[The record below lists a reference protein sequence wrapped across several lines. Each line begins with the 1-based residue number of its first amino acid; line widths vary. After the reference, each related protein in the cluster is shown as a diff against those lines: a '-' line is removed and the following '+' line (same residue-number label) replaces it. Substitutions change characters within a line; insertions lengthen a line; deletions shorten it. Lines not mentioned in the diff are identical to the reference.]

1 MSYFLSASK
10 LAVTEYAKSVNRD
23 HKNKHED
30 NVSRSSDSGGPP
42 VLELSRSLSHESNK
56 DRKESSRNS
65 DRSKKKS
72 SWYNALYPTYKSRS
86 EDFRRIFKDVPPEE
100 RLVVECNQTA
110 SLPFSTQCIYIQLS
124 LASLQSSLLFQ
135 LSLASLQ
142 SNSLVS
148 TIPGKSPVI
157 SLVSTIPGK
166 SPVISLVST
175 IPGKSPV
182 ILSCFNYPWQV
193 SSLTLLFQLSLAS
206 LQSNSLVSTIPG
218 KSPVISLVSTIPG
231 KSPVISLV
239 STIPGKSPVLLSC
252 FNYPWQ
258 SNSLVSTIPGKSP
271 VISLVSTIPG
281 KSPVISLVSTI
292 PGKSPVLL
300 SCFNYPWQ
308 VSSLTLLFQL
318 SLASL
323 QSISLVSTIPGKSP
337 VSLKWKDVTAIT
349 KEKTALVIP
358 NAVLVCTETDK
369 LFFTSFGARDKTY
382 LMLFRVWQNA
392 LMDQVTTYWLML
404 QQMSMQEMW
413 QWVHSCYG
421 EELGLTSDDED
432 YIHPVLE
439 EDKISNIGVPLS
451 VDSFVEEFTES
462 PLELPVDCHLD
473 DSLPGL
479 LYRHQQVSP
488 HSPGKRV
495 PGIASISLLSENL
508 PTDMSD
514 TTDSDAD
521 KHGGKGEAVVCS
533 SQHEGRKIVRSIFP
547 VHIDQLFTL
556 LFTSSK
562 FFLDFH
568 TIRRTS
574 GTAAKLDRTYMNLS
588 PWQQSPDS
596 GLKQRV
602 VTLTMPLSQSVGPK
616 STHVCETQIMLPC
629 SKPGQLYA
637 IDSDSVN
644 SGIPYADSFYV
655 TTHYCISRTG
665 ENECCLA
672 VYCQIKY
679 KKNVWGIVKSF
690 IEKNT
695 WSGLEDFHTSLTKAL
710 QVECDS
716 GIGLGVKK
724 KVRRRRRGLAGI
736 TPAEVARPIIGLVE
750 GDGRTLSEMLS
761 WGVMAILVFLVCLN
775 ALLYYKLWVLEEWTQ
790 NSSHSFTVM
799 DLQVLRF
806 SGTFLHCDGSTFI
819 VMDLQ
824 VLRYVPT
831 GSLVRSFIVMDLQV
845 LRFSGTFLHCDGSSG
860 SLVHSFTVM
869 DLQVLWYI
877 PTGSQVHSYSVWSE
891 KNPIKGCSV
900 KVQLFIV
907 RSGAG
912 EPTVSN
918 QCACAFDNACA
929 LQPEAPGSSLRRHFI
944 LALVSEVFRT
954 PPKSQDEWLRL
965 LQQQEAL
972 HNVEMQKWQKVLQ
985 AAVQLLRQT
994 EESLSELQVSI
1005 HPLVSKK
1012 VLSVLKDTFA
1022 EEAAA
1027 AEALRGELPA
1037 EDVVTT
1043 ETSREEL

>member
-100 RLVVECNQTA
+100 RLVVDYSCA
-110 SLPFSTQCIYIQLS
+110 
-124 LASLQSSLLFQ
+124 LQKDI
-135 LSLASLQ
+135 
-142 SNSLVS
+142 LVH
-148 TIPGKSPVI
+148 GR
-157 SLVSTIPGK
+157 LYVSQNY
-166 SPVISLVST
+166 L
-175 IPGKSPV
+175 
-182 ILSCFNYPWQV
+182 CFYANIFRWE
-193 SSLTLLFQLSLAS
+193 TL
-206 LQSNSLVSTIPG
+206 
-218 KSPVISLVSTIPG
+218 
-231 KSPVISLV
+231 
-239 STIPGKSPVLLSC
+239 
-252 FNYPWQ
+252 
-258 SNSLVSTIPGKSP
+258 
-271 VISLVSTIPG
+271 
-281 KSPVISLVSTI
+281 
-292 PGKSPVLL
+292 
-300 SCFNYPWQ
+300 
-308 VSSLTLLFQL
+308 
-318 SLASL
+318 
-323 QSISLVSTIPGKSP
+323 

-392 LMDQVTTYWLML
+392 LMDQVTTFWLML

-521 KHGGKGEAVVCS
+521 KHGGEFYTFVSLETHWKVSKSDLSRGSKTEMVRACSEDVGGRNPKRNDEDEEKDRKEAKKEMRGANNIYASERRRIETCKGGKGEAVVCS

-574 GTAAKLDRTYMNLS
+574 DMNLS

-679 KKNVWGIVKSF
+679 KKNVKAVPLFVSLLLGLLSGF

-799 DLQVLRF
+799 DLQVLRYVPTG
-806 SGTFLHCDGSTFI
+806 SQLRSVTVMDLHVLRYVPTGSQIHSFT

-831 GSLVRSFIVMDLQV
+831 GSQVHSYTVMDPQVLRFSVTFRHRDGSTCSQVRSY
-845 LRFSGTFLHCDGSSG
+845 RFSGTFLHRDGSTGSQVRSYRFSGTFLHSDGSTG

-877 PTGSQVHSYSVWSE
+877 PTGSRVHSYSVWSE
-891 KNPIKGCSV
+891 KNPIKG
-900 KVQLFIV
+900 
-907 RSGAG
+907 
-912 EPTVSN
+912 
-918 QCACAFDNACA
+918 
-929 LQPEAPGSSLRRHFI
+929 
-944 LALVSEVFRT
+944 T

>member
-1 MSYFLSASK
+1 MAYFLSASK
-10 LAVTEYAKSVNRD
+10 LAVTEYAKSVNGGD
-23 HKNKHED
+23 KNKNED

-42 VLELSRSLSHESNK
+42 ALELSRSLSHESNK

-72 SWYNALYPTYKSRS
+72 SWYTALYPTYKSRS

-100 RLVVECNQTA
+100 RLVVDYSCA
-110 SLPFSTQCIYIQLS
+110 
-124 LASLQSSLLFQ
+124 LQKDI
-135 LSLASLQ
+135 
-142 SNSLVS
+142 LVH
-148 TIPGKSPVI
+148 GR
-157 SLVSTIPGK
+157 LYVSQNY
-166 SPVISLVST
+166 L
-175 IPGKSPV
+175 
-182 ILSCFNYPWQV
+182 CFYANIFRWE
-193 SSLTLLFQLSLAS
+193 TL
-206 LQSNSLVSTIPG
+206 
-218 KSPVISLVSTIPG
+218 
-231 KSPVISLV
+231 
-239 STIPGKSPVLLSC
+239 
-252 FNYPWQ
+252 
-258 SNSLVSTIPGKSP
+258 
-271 VISLVSTIPG
+271 
-281 KSPVISLVSTI
+281 
-292 PGKSPVLL
+292 
-300 SCFNYPWQ
+300 
-308 VSSLTLLFQL
+308 
-318 SLASL
+318 
-323 QSISLVSTIPGKSP
+323 

-392 LMDQVTTYWLML
+392 LMDQ
-404 QQMSMQEMW
+404 
-413 QWVHSCYG
+413 
-421 EELGLTSDDED
+421 
-432 YIHPVLE
+432 
-439 EDKISNIGVPLS
+439 
-451 VDSFVEEFTES
+451 EFTES
-462 PLELPVDCHLD
+462 PLELPVECHLD

-495 PGIASISLLSENL
+495 PGISSINLISENL
-508 PTDMSD
+508 PSDMSD

-521 KHGGKGEAVVCS
+521 KHG
-533 SQHEGRKIVRSIFP
+533 
-547 VHIDQLFTL
+547 D
-556 LFTSSK
+556 
-562 FFLDFH
+562 
-568 TIRRTS
+568 
-574 GTAAKLDRTYMNLS
+574 MNLS

-616 STHVCETQIMLPC
+616 STHVCETQSNPFSVYLENSATVSRGGNTRTTRFGGRLVQGATVAVDQTADDGEIWAQSQSGLLRIMLPC

-655 TTHYCISRTG
+655 TTHYCITRTG
-665 ENECCLA
+665 DNECCLA

-679 KKNVWGIVKSF
+679 KKNVWGIVKMLFVSILLVLFVSILLVLFVSILLVLFVSILLALFVSILLALFVSILLALLLGF

-710 QVECDS
+710 QVECDN
-716 GIGLGVKK
+716 GTGLGVKK

-736 TPAEVARPIIGLVE
+736 TPAEAARPIIGLVE

-806 SGTFLHCDGSTFI
+806 SGSFLDRDGSTGYE
-819 VMDLQ
+819 VHSLTH
-824 VLRYVPT
+824 RST
-831 GSLVRSFIVMDLQV
+831 GSQAHSLTVMDLQV
-845 LRFSGTFLHCDGSSG
+845 LRFSGTFLDSDVIYRFSGTFLDSDGSTGSQIYRFSG
-860 SLVHSFTVM
+860 TFLDSDGS
-869 DLQVLWYI
+869 
-877 PTGSQVHSYSVWSE
+877 TGSQVHSLTDGVTGSQVHSLTDGVTGSQVHSLTVME
-891 KNPIKGCSV
+891 LQV
-900 KVQLFIV
+900 L
-907 RSGAG
+907 RLSGTFLDRDGATG
-912 EPTVSN
+912 SQVHSLTEME
-918 QCACAFDNACA
+918 
-929 LQPEAPGSSLRRHFI
+929 LQVL
-944 LALVSEVFRT
+944 RT

-1027 AEALRGELPA
+1027 AAIKVELPA
-1037 EDVVTT
+1037 EDVVMT

>member
-1 MSYFLSASK
+1 MKCSIGDDMLFKMPLSM
-10 LAVTEYAKSVNRD
+10 
-23 HKNKHED
+23 
-30 NVSRSSDSGGPP
+30 
-42 VLELSRSLSHESNK
+42 LSPKRP
-56 DRKESSRNS
+56 RGRPT
-65 DRSKKKS
+65 DRSESGLKTS
-72 SWYNALYPTYKSRS
+72 VQRTL
-86 EDFRRIFKDVPPEE
+86 RRCW
-100 RLVVECNQTA
+100 RC
-110 SLPFSTQCIYIQLS
+110 
-124 LASLQSSLLFQ
+124 
-135 LSLASLQ
+135 
-142 SNSLVS
+142 VS
-148 TIPGKSPVI
+148 
-157 SLVSTIPGK
+157 
-166 SPVISLVST
+166 
-175 IPGKSPV
+175 
-182 ILSCFNYPWQV
+182 
-193 SSLTLLFQLSLAS
+193 
-206 LQSNSLVSTIPG
+206 
-218 KSPVISLVSTIPG
+218 
-231 KSPVISLV
+231 
-239 STIPGKSPVLLSC
+239 
-252 FNYPWQ
+252 
-258 SNSLVSTIPGKSP
+258 
-271 VISLVSTIPG
+271 
-281 KSPVISLVSTI
+281 
-292 PGKSPVLL
+292 
-300 SCFNYPWQ
+300 
-308 VSSLTLLFQL
+308 
-318 SLASL
+318 
-323 QSISLVSTIPGKSP
+323 
-337 VSLKWKDVTAIT
+337 
-349 KEKTALVIP
+349 
-358 NAVLVCTETDK
+358 
-369 LFFTSFGARDKTY
+369 
-382 LMLFRVWQNA
+382 
-392 LMDQVTTYWLML
+392 
-404 QQMSMQEMW
+404 
-413 QWVHSCYG
+413 
-421 EELGLTSDDED
+421 
-432 YIHPVLE
+432 
-439 EDKISNIGVPLS
+439 
-451 VDSFVEEFTES
+451 
-462 PLELPVDCHLD
+462 
-473 DSLPGL
+473 
-479 LYRHQQVSP
+479 
-488 HSPGKRV
+488 
-495 PGIASISLLSENL
+495 
-508 PTDMSD
+508 
-514 TTDSDAD
+514 
-521 KHGGKGEAVVCS
+521 GKGEAAVCS
-533 SQHEGRKIVRSIFP
+533 SQHEGRKIVRSVFP

-574 GTAAKLDRTYMNLS
+574 DMNLS
-588 PWQQSPDS
+588 PWQQSPDT

-616 STHVCETQIMLPC
+616 STHVCETQTSLSVQIMLPC

-679 KKNVWGIVKSF
+679 KKNVWGIVKSEHLLSYWVVVDLFVSILLVLLSGF

-736 TPAEVARPIIGLVE
+736 TPAEAARPIIGLVE

-806 SGTFLHCDGSTFI
+806 SGALLHRDGSAGPQVRSFT

-831 GSLVRSFIVMDLQV
+831 GSLVHSFAVMDLQV
-845 LRFSGTFLHCDGSSG
+845 L
-860 SLVHSFTVM
+860 
-869 DLQVLWYI
+869 
-877 PTGSQVHSYSVWSE
+877 
-891 KNPIKGCSV
+891 
-900 KVQLFIV
+900 
-907 RSGAG
+907 
-912 EPTVSN
+912 
-918 QCACAFDNACA
+918 
-929 LQPEAPGSSLRRHFI
+929 
-944 LALVSEVFRT
+944 RT

-1027 AEALRGELPA
+1027 AEALRGESPA
-1037 EDVVTT
+1037 EDVVMT